1 MYKKYLFVE
10 IKIKIE
16 NKSIF
21 RMVLKWFFINLKQ
34 KKKTRKYIFFVSI
47 DLIILFFIFWS

>member
-34 KKKTRKYIFFVSI
+34 KKTRKYIFFVSI
-47 DLIILFFIFWS
+47 DLIIFFIFLS

>member
-34 KKKTRKYIFFVSI
+34 KKKQENIFS
-47 DLIILFFIFWS
+47 LSQLTL